1 MDTNKGT
8 TDLGTLIGLLAGL
21 GIILIGII
29 QSGGKLYWFF
39 NFNSL
44 LIVLGGTFAAT
55 MVNLPL
61 RAVGN
66 IFNVLQNVFRG
77 EDYDYIGIIEEI
89 VQKAQKARKDGLL
102 SLEADL
108 PMMRDGFFKNGIE
121 LAINERES
129 SRLRTFLNLEMNNI
143 SSRHV
148 AGQEMFLYMA
158 SYAPAFGMLGTVLGL
173 IIMMN
178 NFSSGGGDGMEI
190 TASYDVAERFADLL
204 SGMGLALITTF
215 YGVFMANMIF
225 LPIGGKLKRRSENEL
240 MLKSIVV
247 EGIISIHARE
257 HPILIK
263 EKLMTFAPSQFRYN
277 TEIEISE
284 EKPLSSLSAI
294 KEKMEEQREEPSDE
308 E

>member
-1 MDTNKGT
+1 MDSNKGT
-8 TDLGTLIGLLAGL
+8 TDLGTLIGLLAGMT
-21 GIILIGII
+21 IIVIGIL
-29 QSGGKLYWFF
+29 QSGGKLFWFF

-44 LIVLGGTFAAT
+44 LIVVGGTFAAT

-61 RAVGN
+61 NAVK
-66 IFNVLQNVFRG
+66 NVFNILKNVFKG
-77 EDYDYIGIIEEI
+77 EDYDYVGIINEI
-89 VQKAQKARKDGLL
+89 VEKAQKARKDGLL

-108 PMMRDGFFKNGIE
+108 PNMREGFFKNGIE

-143 SSRHV
+143 ASRHI
-148 AGQEMFLYMA
+148 AGQELFLYMG

-173 IIMMN
+173 IVMMN
-178 NFSSGGGDGMEI
+178 NFAGRDISSEI
-190 TASYDVAERFADLL
+190 SASYDIADRFAELL

-225 LPIGGKLKRRSENEL
+225 LPIGGKLKRRSENEM

-263 EKLMTFAPSQFRYN
+263 EKLMTFVPSLVRYQPEKIV
-277 TEIEISE
+277 TESNP
-284 EKPLSSLSAI
+284 KSSLSTI
-294 KEKMEEQREEPSDE
+294 KEKMEERKEENDNIE
-308 E
+308 

>member
-178 NFSSGGGDGMEI
+178 NFSSGSNGMEI

-225 LPIGGKLKRRSENEL
+225 LPIGGKLKRRSENEM

-284 EKPLSSLSAI
+284 EKPSSSLSAI

>member
-39 NFNSL
+39 NLNSL

-108 PMMRDGFFKNGIE
+108 PTMRDGFFKNGIE

-178 NFSSGGGDGMEI
+178 NFSSGGDGMEI

-225 LPIGGKLKRRSENEL
+225 LPIGGKLKRRSENEM

>member
-8 TDLGTLIGLLAGL
+8 TDLGTLIGLLSGL

-108 PMMRDGFFKNGIE
+108 PKMRDGFFKNGIE

-178 NFSSGGGDGMEI
+178 NFSSGGEGMEL

-225 LPIGGKLKRRSENEL
+225 LPIGGKLKRRSENEM

-284 EKPLSSLSAI
+284 EKPSSSLSAI

>member
-8 TDLGTLIGLLAGL
+8 TDLGTLIGLLAGF

-108 PMMRDGFFKNGIE
+108 PTMRDGFFKNGIE

-178 NFSSGGGDGMEI
+178 NFSSGGDGMEI

-225 LPIGGKLKRRSENEL
+225 LPIGGKLKRRSENEM

>member
-39 NFNSL
+39 NLNSL

-108 PMMRDGFFKNGIE
+108 PTMRDGFFKNGIE

-178 NFSSGGGDGMEI
+178 NFSSGGGGIEI

-225 LPIGGKLKRRSENEL
+225 LPIGGKLKRRSENEM

-263 EKLMTFAPSQFRYN
+263 EKLMTFVPSQFRYN
-277 TEIEISE
+277 TAIDIPE
-284 EKPLSSLSAI
+284 EKPSSSLSAI
-294 KEKMEEQREEPSDE
+294 KEKMEEQKEEPSDE

>member
-1 MDTNKGT
+1 MDSNKGT
-8 TDLGTLIGLLAGL
+8 TDLGTLIGLLAGMT
-21 GIILIGII
+21 IIVIGIL
-29 QSGGKLYWFF
+29 QSGGKLFWFF

-44 LIVLGGTFAAT
+44 LIVVGGTLAAT

-61 RAVGN
+61 KAVK
-66 IFNVLQNVFRG
+66 NVFNILKNVFKG
-77 EDYDYIGIIEEI
+77 EDYDYVGIINEI
-89 VQKAQKARKDGLL
+89 VEKAQKARKDGLL

-108 PMMRDGFFKNGIE
+108 PNMREGFFKNGIE

-143 SSRHV
+143 ASRHI
-148 AGQEMFLYMA
+148 AGQELFLYMG

-173 IIMMN
+173 IVMMN
-178 NFSSGGGDGMEI
+178 NFAGGDISSEI
-190 TASYDVAERFADLL
+190 SASYDIADRFAELL

-225 LPIGGKLKRRSENEL
+225 LPIGGKLKRRSENEM

-263 EKLMTFAPSQFRYN
+263 EKLMTFVPSFVRCQPEKIV
-277 TEIEISE
+277 TESNP
-284 EKPLSSLSAI
+284 KSSLSTI
-294 KEKMEEQREEPSDE
+294 KEKMEERKEENDNIE
-308 E
+308 

>member
-178 NFSSGGGDGMEI
+178 NFSSGGEGMEL

-225 LPIGGKLKRRSENEL
+225 LPIGGKLKRRSENEM

>member
-39 NFNSL
+39 NLNSL

-108 PMMRDGFFKNGIE
+108 PIMRDGFFKNGIE

-178 NFSSGGGDGMEI
+178 NFSSGGGGIEI

-225 LPIGGKLKRRSENEL
+225 LPIGGKLKRRSENEM

-263 EKLMTFAPSQFRYN
+263 EKLMTFVPSQFRYN
-277 TEIEISE
+277 TAIEIPE
-284 EKPLSSLSAI
+284 EKPSSSLSAI
-294 KEKMEEQREEPSDE
+294 KEKMEEQKEEPSDE